1 MLRLCARVIVLAVML
16 VGLPTAHAAEFKV
29 EWVNPEHTGASLTIK
44 GVLEHKDI
52 DSFRA
57 VAKELAHAREVMVKL
72 DSPGGAISVASV
84 IGETVHG
91 EGWHTFVHSKVTCAS
106 ACAFI
111 WLAGKARWY
120 EGTAHIGFHGTREP
134 GSWERSQRGDAFI
147 TNYLKRIK
155 VPDDIIAFALA
166 APPTEIR
173 WLSEATIKALALEV
187 INKDEWDRMW
197 IAIAKSLPAVLKD
210 GPDACH
216 LGDQIVRCSPDYDPN
231 YKAPAR

>member
-1 MLRLCARVIVLAVML
+1 MIRLVTILSAILALTLRTPAQ
-16 VGLPTAHAAEFKV
+16 AAEFKV

-44 GVLEHKDI
+44 GNLERKDT

-57 VAKELAHAREVMVKL
+57 VAKELAYAREVMVEL
-72 DSPGGAISVASV
+72 DSPGGDISVSSV

-91 EGWHTFVHSKVTCAS
+91 EGWHTFVHDKVTCAS

-111 WLAGKARWY
+111 WLAGKTRWY
-120 EGTAHIGFHGTREP
+120 EGTAHIGFHGTREVR
-134 GSWERSQRGDAFI
+134 SWERSQRGDAFV

-155 VPDDIIAFALA
+155 VPDNIIAFALA

-173 WLSEATIKALALEV
+173 WLSEEAIKELALKV
-187 INKDEWDRMW
+187 INKEEWDRMW
-197 IAIAKSLPAVLKD
+197 IAITKSLPPVPKE

-216 LGDQIVRCSPDYDPN
+216 FGDQLVSCSPDYDPN
-231 YKAPAR
+231 YKIR